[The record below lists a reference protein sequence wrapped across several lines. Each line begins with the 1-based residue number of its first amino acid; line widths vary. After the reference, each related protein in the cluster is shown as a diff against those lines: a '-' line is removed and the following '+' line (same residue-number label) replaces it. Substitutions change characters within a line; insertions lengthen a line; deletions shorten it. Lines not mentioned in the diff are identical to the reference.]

1 MLQCLHLGL
10 VCGRSVPIA
19 LVLAALALP
28 GMPVGYPAAA
38 QDAGRPARCAPA
50 PCVARTIP
58 VGHMPVALA
67 VDTRTQHTFV
77 RNGDGTMSV
86 LDLTRGTPLRT
97 VVVSKPDANAKG
109 LAVDEQTGRV
119 FVTSGSA
126 VSVLDATSGSLLR
139 TVRLGAFP
147 VDIAVDTTA
156 NRVFVPTGFG
166 TVSLLDAR
174 SGALLRTVHT
184 GGAPDLPPAVAVD
197 ERTRRVFVA
206 ATNFVKVLDASTG
219 ALLRTVAGVAPG
231 VASIAVDAATSRVF
245 LANMTGPGRG
255 SLSYVKGLSILDA
268 RDGTLLRSLGLRQG
282 YDNSDV
288 GSLVVDERAGRV
300 FVVGDNV
307 NVLDARSG
315 AVLVTRRLPR
325 TGPGGVAWISDVDE
339 QTRHLFVPISYS
351 THDQGPLPGT
361 VSVVDTATA
370 RVLKTI
376 RIGLEPV
383 SAVVNARA
391 RQLLVLYQNFTLSD
405 GNATGRVSVLR
416 LRSIK

>member
-1 MLQCLHLGL
+1 MLQLPQPGW
-10 VCGRSVPIA
+10 VRGRSVPIA

-28 GMPVGYPAAA
+28 GIPVGYPAAV
-38 QDAGRPARCAPA
+38 QDAGRPALCAPA
-50 PCVARTIP
+50 PCLARTIP

-67 VDTRTQHTFV
+67 VDTRTQHAFV
-77 RNGDGTMSV
+77 RNGDGTVSV
-86 LDLTRGTPLRT
+86 LDLTRGTLLRT
-97 VVVSKPDANAKG
+97 VVVSKPDANANG

-147 VDIAVDTTA
+147 VDIGGDTTA
-156 NRVFVPTGFG
+156 NRVFVPTGSG

-184 GGAPDLPPAVAVD
+184 GGAPNALPGLAVD

-219 ALLRTVAGVAPG
+219 ALLRTVAGVTPG
-231 VASIAVDAATSRVF
+231 GAYIAVDAATSRVF
-245 LANMTGPGRG
+245 LANFVG
-255 SLSYVKGLSILDA
+255 SAVSIFDA

-288 GSLVVDERAGRV
+288 GPLVVDERAGRV

-325 TGPGGVAWISDVDE
+325 TGPGRGVAHISAVDE
-339 QTRHLFVPISYS
+339 QTGRLFVPISYS
-351 THDQGPLPGT
+351 MHDQGPLPGT
-361 VSVVDTATA
+361 VSVVDPATA
-370 RVLKTI
+370 RVLKTV
-376 RIGLEPV
+376 PV
-383 SAVVNARA
+383 GVLPKSAVVDARA
-391 RQLLVLYQNFTLSD
+391 RQVLVLNYGNTL
-405 GNATGRVSVLR
+405 GNIYATGSVNVLR
-416 LRSIK
+416 LR

>member
-1 MLQCLHLGL
+1 
-10 VCGRSVPIA
+10 
-19 LVLAALALP
+19 
-28 GMPVGYPAAA
+28 
-38 QDAGRPARCAPA
+38 
-50 PCVARTIP
+50 
-58 VGHMPVALA
+58 
-67 VDTRTQHTFV
+67 
-77 RNGDGTMSV
+77 MSV

-97 VVVSKPDANAKG
+97 VVVSKPSADAKG

-147 VDIAVDTTA
+147 VDIGVDTTA

-184 GGAPDLPPAVAVD
+184 GGNPVEPPAVAVD

-206 ATNFVKVLDASTG
+206 ATNFVKVLDATTG
-219 ALLRTVAGVAPG
+219 ALLRTVSGVAPG
-231 VASIAVDAATSRVF
+231 GAYIAVDAASSRVF
-245 LANMTGPGRG
+245 LANFTGPGRG
-255 SLSYVKGLSILDA
+255 SVSYVKGVSILDA

-282 YDNSDV
+282 YDNSSV

-300 FVVGDNV
+300 FVVGGNV
-307 NVLDARSG
+307 SVLDARSG

-325 TGPGGVAWISDVDE
+325 TGPGSGAARISDVDE
-339 QTRHLFVPISYS
+339 QTGRLFVPISYS
-351 THDQGPLPGT
+351 MHDQGPLPGT
-361 VSVVDTATA
+361 VSVVDPATA

-376 RIGLEPV
+376 RVGLEPV

-391 RQLLVLYQNFTLSD
+391 RQLLVLYQNFTLSNP
-405 GNATGRVSVLR
+405 NATGRVSVLR
-416 LRSIK
+416 LR